1 MALAMMTPSVGD
13 HARMK
18 RRTAMTAFAA
28 LAAHQSAR
36 ALSLWPEQG
45 LINPCLGTDL
55 AGEAGVA
62 NLVSQAWDGL
72 DPAQVWD
79 GHVHLFGNDEGH
91 SPPQA
96 GIAAGKGWRRLLQA
110 AQQAFFLNA
119 ACVGEGRLD
128 AGYQARL
135 AACMAALPLGAKAV
149 VLALDQAYDLHG
161 EVDSAKTPLWVGN
174 DFVHALAQAMPQR
187 FEWVASVHPYRRDAV
202 VELERVAALGARAI
216 KWIPA
221 SQGMAPDSPRCDAF
235 YAALVRLK
243 LPLLSHG
250 GDERALPGDD
260 ELGNPLRLARALDHG
275 VKVIVAHAATMGSC
289 RDLDRGGSAPCF
301 DLFERMMAQPRWVGL
316 LLGDLSALTQAA
328 RAEPYLD
335 RVIAHASEGGDWAGR
350 LVNGSDYPLPG
361 IMPLY
366 APARLADLGLLDAAA
381 VAPLS
386 AIRRHNAI
394 LFDFV
399 LKRHVRRDGRRL
411 ARSVFETR
419 RFFETAL

>member
-1 MALAMMTPSVGD
+1 MNRRRIAL
-13 HARMK
+13 
-18 RRTAMTAFAA
+18 TALAA
-28 LAAHQSAR
+28 LAAPHAAQ

-45 LINPCLGTDL
+45 LINPCLGADL
-55 AGEAGVA
+55 GSEAGVA
-62 NLVSQAWDGL
+62 SLVSQAWDGL

-79 GHVHLFGNDEGH
+79 GHVHLFGNDGGH

-96 GIAAGKGWRRLLQA
+96 GIAAGKGWRRLMQA

-119 ACVGEGRLD
+119 ACVGDGHLD
-128 AGYQARL
+128 AAYQSRL
-135 AACMAALPLGAKAV
+135 ADLMAALPVGAKAV
-149 VLALDQAYDLHG
+149 VLALDQAYDVRG
-161 EVDSAKTPLWVGN
+161 EVDFAKTPLWVGN
-174 DFVHALAQAMPQR
+174 DFVHALTQALPQR
-187 FEWVASVHPYRRDAV
+187 FEWAASVHPYRRDAV

-221 SQGMAPDSPRCDAF
+221 SQGIAADSPRCDAF

-260 ELGNPLRLARALDHG
+260 ELGNPLRLARALDQG

-316 LLGDLSALTQAA
+316 LFGDLSALTQAA
-328 RAEPYLD
+328 RAETYLD
-335 RVIAHASEGGDWAGR
+335 RVIAHASEGGDWAAR
-350 LVNGSDYPLPG
+350 LINGSDYPLPG

-366 APARLADLGLLDAAA
+366 APARLAGLGLLDAAA

-386 AIRRHNAI
+386 AIRRHNPI

-399 LKRHVRRDGRRL
+399 LKRHVRRGGRHL

-419 RFFETAL
+419 RFFEAAS